1 MPRFIAFLVLAL
13 AIVGTPVR
21 TASRTDSWRW
31 QMAFVDATREHLELR
46 YGSSDD
52 GDWDDWILVAR
63 VGRPANRVFPVYFVL
78 PDDDCENAEAR
89 EAVGRSLDY
98 YLVELSEP
106 DPWEYAT
113 YHTMTLANMY
123 LPGALGLDP
132 SRGRIWTSREGDR
145 RRADCGAKGADAA
158 DGERPAGSLR
168 VRSRERLVSLNFA
181 SWNRVVPWLRAV
193 DELRRAA

>member
-1 MPRFIAFLVLAL
+1 MLRFVPFLVLAL
-13 AIVGTPVR
+13 TIVGTPVR
-21 TASRTDSWRW
+21 TANRTDSWRW

-63 VGRPANRVFPVYFVL
+63 VGRPVNRVFPVYFVL

-106 DPWEYAT
+106 DPWEYAI

-123 LPGALGLDP
+123 SRVHWGWIR
-132 SRGRIWTSREGDR
+132 RGRIWTSREGDR

-168 VRSRERLVSLNFA
+168 VRSRERLVTLNF
-181 SWNRVVPWLRAV
+181 RQLEP
-193 DELRRAA
+193 RRPLVECRG